1 MRKILF
7 YDPYTTGHHSEYL
20 AHPIHYLRDRDD
32 LHAVIVCSKKLI
44 NGLRQYAGEC
54 GSKVTIDE
62 IDEAMQLR
70 IDTASNLWARG
81 RADAAC
87 FADSIAKHCPD
98 LAISLYI
105 NPMQPF
111 LNSAGFRRS
120 DVRLRG
126 ILFDPFPLQERLSA
140 KTSNLKARIT
150 RLRKT
155 LQIRW
160 MIRNPQLEKFFI
172 LNDAKI
178 AKYFSGI
185 GASAT
190 GRFDAIPDPIPLYLS
205 CAPFVSSHGQKDGR
219 ITMLLI
225 GSIDR
230 RKGLIETFN
239 ALSLLPAELKPRVSL
254 RVVGRFSGEA
264 LRSDAIG
271 RIRALRSEGFMI
283 ELDEGW
289 VSDEQFKQ
297 EVCDS
302 SLVLAPY
309 VGFHGSSG
317 VIGHAAFFRKPLLAT
332 SGGLIGEIVR
342 KSDIGRVIDPQDAPG
357 YSRMINVF
365 VAEPWDCSRQQ
376 REYSMEMSSTSF
388 MGKLLEEL
396 PV

>member
-7 YDPYTTGHHSEYL
+7 YDPYTTGHHPEYL

-32 LHAVIVCSKKLI
+32 LHAVIVCSKKLVK
-44 NGLRQYAGEC
+44 GLRQYADEC
-54 GSKVTIDE
+54 GSMVTIEE
-62 IDEAMQLR
+62 IDEAMQLK

-98 LAISLYI
+98 LAISLYT

-120 DVRLRG
+120 AVRLRG
-126 ILFDPFPLQERLSA
+126 ILFDPFPLHERQPMGA
-140 KTSNLKARIT
+140 SNLKARVT

-155 LQIRW
+155 FQIRW
-160 MIRNPQLEKFFI
+160 MARNPQLEKIFI

-178 AKYFSGI
+178 AQHFSGI
-185 GASAT
+185 GASTA

-205 CAPFVSSHGQKDGR
+205 CVPVASSPEQKDER
-219 ITMLLI
+219 INMLFI
-225 GSIDR
+225 GSINR
-230 RKGLIETFN
+230 RKGLIETFD
-239 ALSLLPAELKPRVSL
+239 ALSLLPAELKPRVVL
-254 RVVGRFSGEA
+254 RIVGRFSSEA
-264 LRSDAIG
+264 LRVDAIG
-271 RIRALRSEGFMI
+271 RIRALRAEGFMI

-297 EVCDS
+297 EVCDC

-342 KSDIGRVIDPQDAPG
+342 ESEIGRVIDPQDSLE
-357 YSRMINVF
+357 YSRMIQVF
-365 VAEPWDCSRQQ
+365 AAEPWDCSAQQ
-376 REYSMEMSSTSF
+376 RDYSTEMSSTSF
-388 MGKLLEEL
+388 MAKLLQEL

>member
-44 NGLRQYAGEC
+44 NGLRQYADEC
-54 GSKVTIDE
+54 GSKVKIDE

-81 RADAAC
+81 RADATC
-87 FADSIAKHCPD
+87 FAYSIAKHCPD
-98 LAISLYI
+98 LAISFYI

-111 LNSAGFRRS
+111 LNAADFRRPA
-120 DVRLRG
+120 VRLRG
-126 ILFDPFPLQERLSA
+126 ILFDPFPLQERLSMG
-140 KTSNLKARIT
+140 TSNLKARIT

-155 LQIRW
+155 FQIRW
-160 MIRNPQLEKFFI
+160 IMRNPQLEKIFI

-178 AKYFSGI
+178 AKYFSGV
-185 GASAT
+185 GASAS
-190 GRFDAIPDPIPLYLS
+190 GRFDSIPDPIPLHLS
-205 CAPFVSSHGQKDGR
+205 CAPFVSSSALKDER
-219 ITMLLI
+219 VSMLFI
-225 GSIDR
+225 GSINR
-230 RKGLIETFN
+230 RKGLTETFD
-239 ALSLLPAELKPRVSL
+239 ALSLLPAELKSRVLL
-254 RVVGRFSGEA
+254 RIVGRFSSEA
-264 LRSDAIG
+264 LRLEVIG
-271 RIRALRSEGFMI
+271 RIRALRAEGFMI
-283 ELDEGW
+283 DLNEGW

-342 KSDIGRVIDPQDAPG
+342 KSGIGRVIDPQDATW
-357 YSRMINVF
+357 YSRMIKVF

-376 REYSMEMSSTSF
+376 RKYSMDMSSTSF